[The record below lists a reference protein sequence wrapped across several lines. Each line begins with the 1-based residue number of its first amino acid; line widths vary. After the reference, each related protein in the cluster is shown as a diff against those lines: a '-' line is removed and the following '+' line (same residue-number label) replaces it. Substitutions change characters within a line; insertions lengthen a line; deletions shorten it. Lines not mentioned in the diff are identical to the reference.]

1 MGNSA
6 VIKLRNIQKW
16 FGDLHVL
23 KGIDLD
29 VHEGEVLVIIGPS
42 GCGKSTLLRCI
53 NLLEKPD
60 KGEVIF
66 EGQDIL
72 DKKVKINKVRTRL
85 GIVFQSYNLFPH
97 MTVLENVILG
107 PRESL
112 GLPAEEARE
121 ISMQQLQHVGL
132 EEKASSYPMQL
143 SGGQQQRVAI
153 ARALAMGSKAIL
165 LDEITSAL
173 DPETIGEVLAV
184 MKDLAS
190 EGKTMVVVSHEM
202 GFTKEVADRVIFID
216 EGVIVEEG
224 SPQQIFDNPQH
235 ERTRDF
241 ISMIL

>member
-1 MGNSA
+1 MGNSS
-6 VIKLRNIQKW
+6 VIKLRNIHKW

-60 KGEVIF
+60 EGEVIF
-66 EGQDIL
+66 EGQNIL
-72 DKKVKINKVRTRL
+72 DKGVKINNVRTRL

-112 GLPAEEARE
+112 GLSQEEARV
-121 ISMQQLQHVGL
+121 ISTQQLRHVGL
-132 EEKASSYPMQL
+132 EEKDSSYPIQL

-153 ARALAMGSKAIL
+153 ARALAMGPKAIL

-202 GFTKEVADRVIFID
+202 GFSKEVADRVIFID

-224 SPQQIFDNPQH
+224 PPQQIFDNPQH